1 MFSPESI
8 VGSEALIDNQKF
20 SNVSAMPKK
29 ASKVYETRSRNNF
42 SKSFNNKT
50 NIIVQ
55 RKQLKTTGSPS
66 FAGLNT
72 SKSYNYN
79 KSSGRN
85 VGTKKY

>member
-42 SKSFNNKT
+42 LKSFNNKT

-55 RKQLKTTGSPS
+55 RKQLKTIYFKYSNDVV
-66 FAGLNT
+66 FRIYLAR
-72 SKSYNYN
+72 SK
-79 KSSGRN
+79 
-85 VGTKKY
+85 